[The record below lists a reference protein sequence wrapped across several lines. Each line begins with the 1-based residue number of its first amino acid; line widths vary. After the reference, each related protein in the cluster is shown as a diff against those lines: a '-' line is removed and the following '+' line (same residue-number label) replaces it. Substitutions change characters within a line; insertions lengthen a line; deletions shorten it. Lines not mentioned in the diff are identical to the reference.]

1 VSTAT
6 SSPSIG
12 ENSWGRIEIEGVG
25 AFRDVKLWPG
35 GAREW
40 DWEETGTRHQPGVQ
54 PGDIEELLAHH
65 PEVVVLSQGR
75 ELRLQACP
83 ETFALLTEHGVDI
96 VHDETSAAIAAY
108 NRLVAEGRPVAALIH
123 STC

>member
-1 VSTAT
+1 VRAAT
-6 SSPSIG
+6 PSPRIG
-12 ENSWGRIEIEGVG
+12 ENSWGRIEVEGVG

-40 DWEETGTRHQPGVQ
+40 EWGVTGTRHQPGIQ
-54 PGDIEELLAHH
+54 PGDVEELLAHR
-65 PEVVVLSQGR
+65 PEVVVLSRGR

-83 ETFALLTEHGVDI
+83 ETVALLTEHGVDI
-96 VHDETSAAIAAY
+96 VHDETSVAITAY
-108 NRLVAEGRPVAALIH
+108 NRLAAEGRPVGALIH